1 MLSLRNPYGIVYWYF
16 YSMTKHLALLR
27 GINVSGHK
35 MIKMDALKKAL
46 ESIGFQNVH
55 TYIQSGNVFVSTE
68 EENPGKVGLLIRNE
82 IFKTFGHDVP
92 VLVIGKEDLQACL
105 DRNLF
110 LNEEGVDLK
119 KLYVSFVSSELPE
132 NMITQLNLNFIKPDE
147 IQLDGRRIYLKYDTS
162 PANTKLDNKW
172 IEKSMNVV
180 STTRNWNTVNKLLEL
195 FG

>member
-1 MLSLRNPYGIVYWYF
+1 
-16 YSMTKHLALLR
+16 MTTHLALLR

-46 ESIGFQNVH
+46 ENIGFQNVR
-55 TYIQSGNVFVSTE
+55 TYIQSGNVFVSTPE
-68 EENPGKVGLLIRNE
+68 ESPGKVSLLIRNE

-105 DRNLF
+105 DRNQF
-110 LNEEGVDLK
+110 LKEEGIDLK
-119 KLYVSFVSSELPE
+119 KLYVSFVSAEVPDK
-132 NMITQLNLNFIKPDE
+132 MITQLNLNFIKPDE

-162 PANTKLDNKW
+162 PAKTKLDNKW

-180 STTRNWNTVNKLLEL
+180 STTRNWNTVNTLLEMYNVV
-195 FG
+195 

>member
-1 MLSLRNPYGIVYWYF
+1 
-16 YSMTKHLALLR
+16 MTKHLALLR

-46 ESIGFQNVH
+46 ENIGFQNVH

-162 PANTKLDNKW
+162 PAKTKLDNKW

>member
-1 MLSLRNPYGIVYWYF
+1 MK
-16 YSMTKHLALLR
+16 THLALLR

-46 ESIGFQNVH
+46 ESIGFQNVR
-55 TYIQSGNVFVSTE
+55 TYIQSGNVFVDTE
-68 EENPGKVGLLIRNE
+68 EESPGKVAFLIKQE
-82 IFKTFGHDVP
+82 IFKSFSHDVP
-92 VLVIGKEDLQACL
+92 VLVIGKDDLQACL

-110 LNEEGVDLK
+110 LNEDNVDLK

-147 IQLDGRRIYLKYDTS
+147 IQLDGKRIYLKYDTS
-162 PANTKLDNKW
+162 PAKTKLDNKW

-195 FG
+195 FD